1 MIIGPLSNGL
11 LAGLLRLAM
20 VMAVI
25 AVGATTWAP
34 TAALDADEVQ
44 IAAATAVGH
53 HAHHGGPSGDETETP
68 RHTGACVVVCAGGAT
83 SLPASLSYPLLR
95 VIALNALLSGDLM
108 RPGQAPD
115 PALRPPRF
123 EALI

>member
-1 MIIGPLSNGL
+1 MIFGPLSNGI

-34 TAALDADEVQ
+34 TAALDVEEVQ
-44 IAAATAVGH
+44 IAAATAIGH
-53 HAHHGGPSGDETETP
+53 HAHHGGPSSDEAETA

-83 SLPASLSYPLLR
+83 SLPDSLPSPLLR
-95 VIALNALLSGDLM
+95 VTALNALPSGDLM
-108 RPGQAPD
+108 RPGQAPN